1 MNLFGLTPKEFI
13 ELRLKC
19 LETYVSISSKHGIEK
34 NEVLTHAD
42 KAWNEFVVR
51 PLAEAVQETPRK
63 DPGPQVAQPEAKVIK
78 AKK

>member
-34 NEVLTHAD
+34 DEVLIHAE
-42 KAWNEFVVR
+42 KAWNSFVVW
-51 PLAEAVQETPRK
+51 PLVELANEIPQNT
-63 DPGPQVAQPEAKVIK
+63 GPQMIKPEGKVSK

>member
-34 NEVLTHAD
+34 DEVLIHAE

-51 PLAEAVQETPRK
+51 PLAELLEETPHII
-63 DPGPQVAQPEAKVIK
+63 GPQPIKPEAKVSK
-78 AKK
+78 SKK

>member
-1 MNLFGLTPKEFI
+1 MNTFGLTNKEFI

-34 NEVLTHAD
+34 NEVLIHAE

-51 PLAEAVQETPRK
+51 PLAELPVETPQNT
-63 DPGPQVAQPEAKVIK
+63 GPQMIKPEAKVIK

>member
-34 NEVLTHAD
+34 DEVLIHAE
-42 KAWNEFVVR
+42 KAWNSFVVW
-51 PLAEAVQETPRK
+51 PLVELANEIPQNT
-63 DPGPQVAQPEAKVIK
+63 GPQMLKPEAKVSK

>member
-34 NEVLTHAD
+34 DEVLIHAE
-42 KAWNEFVVR
+42 KAWNSFVVW
-51 PLAEAVQETPRK
+51 PLVELANEIPQNT
-63 DPGPQVAQPEAKVIK
+63 GPQMIKPEAKVSK